1 MKNKLTIVKVG
12 GGILNDMKLFDEFLK
27 SFSKIKGLKLLV
39 HGGGIIASNYMI
51 KLGIPVKIIN
61 GRRITDQNSLDIAVM
76 TYAGLIN
83 KKIVATLQKFK
94 CNSIG
99 LSGADGNV
107 ITSKIREKKDIDY
120 GLVGDIIRIN
130 SNFLKHL
137 LKLNISPIICSLTH
151 DGNGQLLNTNADSI
165 ASEISIKLSKYYN
178 ITLKYC
184 FDKPGVLVTKNNNL
198 TIKKTIKKIDYL
210 QLIKNNIIIDGMIPK
225 IENCFHALD
234 NGVSNIY
241 IGDQNIINTTE
252 DCTKIIL

>member
-51 KLGIPVKIIN
+51 KLGIPVKIID

-99 LSGADGNV
+99 LSGADGNI

-137 LKLNISPIICSLTH
+137 SIISFKPDALQKFSSLAPSPLELSESIELLRALENGMVIGTILLEGDSFSVDVKEDYARAKEMMMTDEIRKL
-151 DGNGQLLNTNADSI
+151 
-165 ASEISIKLSKYYN
+165 Y
-178 ITLKYC
+178 
-184 FDKPGVLVTKNNNL
+184 
-198 TIKKTIKKIDYL
+198 
-210 QLIKNNIIIDGMIPK
+210 
-225 IENCFHALD
+225 
-234 NGVSNIY
+234 
-241 IGDQNIINTTE
+241 
-252 DCTKIIL
+252 